1 MTRTR
6 ESRRLTAFVLVPSL
20 SVAAL
25 MAGLYFVAI
34 PLAPV
39 ISEYYFSQQV
49 VVYQIYRLP
58 LLIHIAGGGVALTAG
73 SFNLVTTLTGRRR
86 PAHKTVG
93 QIYVAAV
100 LTSAVAGTVM
110 AFQAYGG
117 IHPWGQFVVTSG
129 FLTLAVLWFGT
140 AILALHAIA
149 VRKDSEAHRF
159 WMIVNFSL
167 TFAAVT
173 IRIENAML
181 LASGLFESLYP
192 LLGWV
197 SWVPNLLVG
206 IALAK
211 RQPIR
216 TQLEPFKTRTS
227 TPPHH
232 SWI

>member
-1 MTRTR
+1 MASTRK
-6 ESRRLTAFVLVPSL
+6 SRRLTALVLVPSL

-25 MAGLYFVAI
+25 MAGLYFIAI

-39 ISEYYFSQQV
+39 ISEYYFSQQE
-49 VVYQIYRLP
+49 VVYQMYRLP
-58 LLIHIAGGGVALTAG
+58 LVIHIAGGAVALITG
-73 SFNLVTTLTGRRR
+73 SFNLVTTLSERRR
-86 PAHKTVG
+86 RSHRRVG
-93 QIYVAAV
+93 QVYVAAV
-100 LTSAVAGTVM
+100 LASAVAGSVM

-117 IHPWGQFVVTSG
+117 IHPWGELVVTSG

-140 AILALHAIA
+140 AVLALHAIA
-149 VRKDSEAHRF
+149 VRKDPRAHKF

-173 IRIENAML
+173 IRIENAIL

-206 IALAK
+206 IFLAK
-211 RQPIR
+211 GRAIR
-216 TQLEPFKTRTS
+216 TGRT
-227 TPPHH
+227 PLKAE
-232 SWI
+232 

>member
-93 QIYVAAV
+93 Q
-100 LTSAVAGTVM
+100 M
-110 AFQAYGG
+110 
-117 IHPWGQFVVTSG
+117 
-129 FLTLAVLWFGT
+129 
-140 AILALHAIA
+140 
-149 VRKDSEAHRF
+149 
-159 WMIVNFSL
+159 
-167 TFAAVT
+167 
-173 IRIENAML
+173 
-181 LASGLFESLYP
+181 GLCP
-192 LLGWV
+192 
-197 SWVPNLLVG
+197 
-206 IALAK
+206 
-211 RQPIR
+211 
-216 TQLEPFKTRTS
+216 
-227 TPPHH
+227 
-232 SWI
+232 